1 METATL
7 LILCLLVVA
16 LFLFKNNGSS
26 PLWNIQGPKSSSFIL
41 GHLRELLQRPAGLA
55 EFEWQR
61 TYGDVVRIRTSFGSE
76 QLVVSDPKALQHI
89 LCSGYKWR
97 RSPVRREMGRLTSGR
112 GLGWADGMLPFSSLV
127 FYNVDPTFRRNS
139 HKASQAYDAGVSSD
153 RDSKVPPHLY
163 CLRRGKWKKS
173 ISNSADQSCVF
184 DLTDHLSHA
193 TLDAIGLAAF
203 DYDFG
208 SISNHENEL
217 AKAYEGLTSATSLNI
232 AFNAHINVYKHRA
245 KAFRAP
251 SNMGLVMLDLFRLI
265 PSAVMEF
272 MNDHNPRLETL
283 HHVAHVGNGVAKQ
296 LIAQKV
302 DEIEQ
307 GTPDTDIYTSLVQ
320 SNLSESSKSRLSDE
334 ELVAQM
340 RCDMRQ
346 LQTVSAGRL
355 MNLPAIQNSRINFAQ
370 KSDPPRERLQTAEN
384 EFTLNDYEEMPLLNA
399 ICKETLRFHP
409 IALHLFRTANEDD
422 VIPLSKPIVGKTG
435 QLITE
440 IPVPKGTRIVGSC
453 SAYNRNLT
461 IFGEDAHEF
470 NPNRWLEGRV
480 KTEDNLG
487 FPYANLAT
495 FAAGVRSCIGW
506 RFAVAE
512 LQTFLVVLLRNFT
525 IRDTPKLTRIRRE
538 SALTMVP
545 AIEGGLDKGTQLP
558 IRVYLGDSCV
568 VQEV

>member
-7 LILCLLVVA
+7 LILCLLVAA
-16 LFLFKNNGSS
+16 LFLFKYNASS

-97 RSPVRREMGRLTSGR
+97 RSPVRREMGRLTSGK
-112 GLGWADGMLPFSSLV
+112 GLAWADGETHVRHRKLMTPGFRATETQKFLPIFVACAEAMSSE
-127 FYNVDPTFRRNS
+127 
-139 HKASQAYDAGVSSD
+139 
-153 RDSKVPPHLY
+153 
-163 CLRRGKWKKS
+163 WKKS
-173 ISNSADQSCVF
+173 ITKSGDQSCVF

-217 AKAYEGLTSATSLNI
+217 AKAYEGLT
-232 AFNAHINVYKHRA
+232 A

-251 SNMGLVMLDLFRLI
+251 SNMGLLMLDLFRLI
-265 PSAVMEF
+265 PSTVMEF

-283 HHVAHVGNGVAKQ
+283 HHVAHVGKGVAKQ

-302 DEIEQ
+302 DKIEQ

-320 SNLSESSKSRLSDE
+320 SNLSESFKSRLSDE

-340 RCDMRQ
+340 RTLLFGGHETTTNSICWAAYELAHNPELQDQ
-346 LQTVSAGRL
+346 LRTE
-355 MNLPAIQNSRINFAQ
+355 I
-370 KSDPPRERLQTAEN
+370 KSTERKIADRGEF

-470 NPNRWLEGRV
+470 NPYRWLEGRV

-512 LQTFLVVLLRNFT
+512 LQTFIVVLLRNFA

-545 AIEGGLDKGTQLP
+545 AIEGELDKGTQLP
-558 IRVYLGDSCV
+558 IRVYLGDS
-568 VQEV
+568 

>member
-7 LILCLLVVA
+7 LILCLLVAA
-16 LFLFKNNGSS
+16 LFLFKNNASS
-26 PLWNIQGPKSSSFIL
+26 PLWNIQGPKHSSFIL

-61 TYGDVVRIRTSFGSE
+61 IYGDVVRIRTSFGSE

-97 RSPVRREMGRLTSGR
+97 RSPVRREMGRLTSGK
-112 GLGWADGMLPFSSLV
+112 GLAWADGETHVRHRRLMTPGFRATETQKFLPIFVACAEAMSSE
-127 FYNVDPTFRRNS
+127 
-139 HKASQAYDAGVSSD
+139 
-153 RDSKVPPHLY
+153 
-163 CLRRGKWKKS
+163 WKKI
-173 ISNSADQSCVF
+173 ISKSGDQSCVF

-217 AKAYEGLTSATSLNI
+217 AKAYEGLT
-232 AFNAHINVYKHRA
+232 A

-251 SNMGLVMLDLFRLI
+251 SNMGLLMLDLFRLI
-265 PSAVMEF
+265 PSTVMEF

-283 HHVAHVGNGVAKQ
+283 HHVAHVGKGVAKQ

-302 DEIEQ
+302 DQIEQ

-320 SNLSESSKSRLSDE
+320 SNLSESFKSRLSDE

-340 RCDMRQ
+340 RTLLFGGHETTTNSICWAAYELARNPELQDQ
-346 LQTVSAGRL
+346 LRTE
-355 MNLPAIQNSRINFAQ
+355 I
-370 KSDPPRERLQTAEN
+370 KSTERKIADRGEF

-409 IALHLFRTANEDD
+409 IVLHLFRTANEDD

-470 NPNRWLEGRV
+470 NPNRWLEPGRV

-487 FPYANLAT
+487 FPYASLAT

-512 LQTFLVVLLRNFT
+512 LQTFIVVLLRNFA
-525 IRDTPKLTRIRRE
+525 IRDTPELTRIRRE

-545 AIEGGLDKGTQLP
+545 AIEGELDKGTQLP
-558 IRVYLGDSCV
+558 IRVYLGDS
-568 VQEV
+568 